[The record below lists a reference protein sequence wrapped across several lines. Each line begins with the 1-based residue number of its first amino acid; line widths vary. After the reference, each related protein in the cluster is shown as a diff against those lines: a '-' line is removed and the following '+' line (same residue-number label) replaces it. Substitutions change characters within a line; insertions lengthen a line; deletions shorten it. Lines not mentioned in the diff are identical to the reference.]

1 MARTDAQIR
10 ASAQRKLAKELKAG
24 TFKPSGIGKKAREV
38 ANDYKKE
45 KKELIDQ
52 IREYKN
58 QVYGSSARFNQRRS
72 DKNVK
77 ISPKTGKD
85 RPIEEL
91 RTIAGI
97 IDQIT
102 EDQQRSE
109 FYWAWDNLFED
120 IEYES
125 AFYYK

>member
-10 ASAQRKLAKELKAG
+10 ASAQRKLARELKAG
-24 TFKPSGIGKKAREV
+24 TFKPSGIGRKAREV
-38 ANDYKKE
+38 ASTYNQE
-45 KKELIDQ
+45 KSELIRQ

-58 QVYGSSARFNQRRS
+58 QVYGGTPRFDQKRS
-72 DKNVK
+72 DKSVK
-77 ISPKTGKD
+77 INPKTGKE
-85 RPIEEL
+85 RGIEEL

-97 IDQIT
+97 IGQIT

-120 IEYES
+120 AEYES
-125 AFYYK
+125 AFYYH